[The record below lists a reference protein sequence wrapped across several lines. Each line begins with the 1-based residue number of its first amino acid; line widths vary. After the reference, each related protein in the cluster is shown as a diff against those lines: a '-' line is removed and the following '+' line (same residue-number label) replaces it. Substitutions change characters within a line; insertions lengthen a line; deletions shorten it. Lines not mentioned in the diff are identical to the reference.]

1 MRTLGNHL
9 LGVLVLALS
18 LGAGAQGGLRPAR
31 HLQRRWRGPVRGGH
45 RRRRPRRP
53 DRLQLGEH
61 PDHQGPTE
69 SGDGTFRAAA
79 SLTGALGRLCQ
90 WSYKPH
96 LEDVNGDGHL
106 DVAAFSFKQTSKIY
120 TLPGWGT
127 GADFTLDE
135 NIWLGRGDG
144 TFAPLAIRSHYEL
157 KAWQLPEEDFR
168 VPGTFAEFNHDG
180 VGDVASLSRDKMDRT
195 VGPVLVYLRV
205 PTTADDPALPDL
217 SVEIGSGVFST
228 LASGDFDGDG
238 WADLV
243 VSKSK
248 TLKTLLN
255 DARW

>member
-9 LGVLVLALS
+9 LGSLVVALS
-18 LGAGAQGGLRPAR
+18 LGTGARAGFDTPVTSNGG
-31 HLQRRWRGPVRGGH
+31 
-45 RRRRPRRP
+45 
-53 DRLQLGEH
+53 GEGLSVG
-61 PDHQGPTE
+61 DIDGDGRDDLIAFNSGNTPTIKVLL
-69 SGDGTFRAAA
+69 SRGDGTFRAAT
-79 SLTGALGRLCQ
+79 SLTGALGRLCK
-90 WSYKPH
+90 WSYSPH

-106 DVAAFSFKQTSKIY
+106 DVAAFSFRQTSKVY

-144 TFAPLAIRSHYEL
+144 TFAPLAIRLHYEW
-157 KAWQLPEEDFR
+157 KAWQLPEEDFG
-168 VPGTFAEFNHDG
+168 VPGAFAEFNRDG
-180 VGDVASLSRDKMDRT
+180 IGDVAGLTRDKMDRP

-205 PTTADDPALPDL
+205 PTTADGPATPDL

-238 WADLV
+238 WTDLV

-248 TLKTLLN
+248 TLTTLLN